1 MEIKESTK
9 IWFKAA
15 LIRALKTVAQ
25 TAIATIGTSVVAI
38 SSVDWLAV
46 GSTSLLSGLL
56 SILTSIKGLPEVT
69 ETEKE

>member
-1 MEIKESTK
+1 MKESTK
-9 IWFKAA
+9 IWLKAA
-15 LIRALKTVAQ
+15 LIRAVKTIAQ
-25 TAIATIGTSVVAI
+25 TAVATIGTSVVAI

-69 ETEKE
+69 ETEEE